1 MSGPGRHEGEADA
14 HSNLGGL
21 DQHAESTGGA
31 APGREPHVLVVDD
44 HALNRYLVRTAL
56 ARLRWQVSQAGDGR
70 QALEMIRA
78 GERYDLVLMDMDMP
92 VLDGLAATRLI
103 RAWEE
108 AQLRPPLTIMAFSAN
123 VDRDAERQCLA
134 AGMNGFIAKPTD
146 MVVLPQ
152 LLLQK
157 LRASRRD

>member
-1 MSGPGRHEGEADA
+1 MSRPGRYEGEAGA

-44 HALNRYLVRTAL
+44 HALNRYLARTAL
-56 ARLRWQVSQAGDGR
+56 ARLRWQVAQAGDGR

-78 GERYDLVLMDMDMP
+78 GGRYDLVLMDMDMP

-108 AQLRPPLTIMAFSAN
+108 EQLRPPLTIIAFSAN

>member
-1 MSGPGRHEGEADA
+1 M
-14 HSNLGGL
+14 
-21 DQHAESTGGA
+21 
-31 APGREPHVLVVDD
+31 LVVDD
-44 HALNRYLVRTAL
+44 HALNRYLARMAL
-56 ARLRWQVSQAGDGR
+56 ARLNWQVSQAVDGR
-70 QALEMIRA
+70 QALDMIRC
-78 GERYDLVLMDMDMP
+78 GERYDLVLMDLDMP
-92 VLDGLAATRLI
+92 VLGGLAATRLI

-108 AQLRPPLTIMAFSAN
+108 EQLRPPLTVIAFSAN

-134 AGMNGFIAKPTD
+134 AGMNGFLAKPID